1 MLIEKLVLWGIIVMD
16 FFSKIKEKIE
26 KRRNKTNKS
35 DDFTVLDTI
44 FSNVNTSAPKK
55 SENIKIH
62 NEYIPGN
69 SRIIETERTPVNN
82 LLNEFRKDKPLKD
95 YSEFINYISEKSKS
109 SINQNISE
117 VKWSSKLSKNSN
129 KITAF
134 SNMMEIKPLTSKTTL
149 NKYANIKIT
158 TPDSLFVKV
167 CLLGDG
173 AVGKTA
179 LRRTYLGEDFR
190 SEYLMTIGA
199 DFALTSLNIDNI
211 EIKFQIWDLAGQPR
225 FNLVRNTYYTGS
237 YGALIIYDRTRPESF
252 NSCLNWLSELWKGS
266 GRGPI
271 PFVLLG
277 NKSDLIID
285 NESQV
290 TDTQALKLI
299 NTFNQETI
307 PRKCFEVNYF
317 QTSAKTHQNVD
328 KAFYFLG
335 SQVLSWI
342 KTIKAKKALKQQK

>member
-1 MLIEKLVLWGIIVMD
+1 MD

-26 KRRNKTNKS
+26 KRRKKSAKT
-35 DDFTVLDTI
+35 DDFTVLEKI
-44 FSNVNTSAPKK
+44 LSNNPKSTNAK
-55 SENIKIH
+55 FKIKEDSFDSIS
-62 NEYIPGN
+62 NNLQPKEKEIV
-69 SRIIETERTPVNN
+69 PVNN
-82 LLNEFRKDKPLKD
+82 VLNAFRQDKPLKD
-95 YSEFINYISEKSKS
+95 YTEFINYISEKSKS
-109 SINQNISE
+109 SMEQNIRE
-117 VKWSSKLSKNSN
+117 TKWSSNLSQNRG
-129 KITAF
+129 KISAF
-134 SNMMEIKPLTSKTTL
+134 SNMMEKNPSMSDSTL
-149 NKYANIKIT
+149 NSYANIKIT
-158 TPDSLFVKV
+158 TPDSLFVKI

-199 DFALTSLNIDNI
+199 DFALTTVKIDNV

-225 FNLVRNTYYTGS
+225 FNLVRNTYYSGS

-252 NSCLNWLSELWKGS
+252 SSCLNWLSELWKGS
-266 GRGPI
+266 GRGPV

-285 NESQV
+285 NETQI
-290 TDTQALKLI
+290 TDTQASNLI
-299 NTFNQETI
+299 HMFNQETV
-307 PRKCFEVNYF
+307 PRKGFEVKYY

-328 KAFYFLG
+328 EAFYFLG

-342 KTIKAKKALKQQK
+342 NTIRAKKTLKTQKINKN